1 MRAVQLTAYGN
12 PADGLEYADIPEPDA
27 PGPSQVLIG
36 VEFSPINANDLLVAQ
51 GIYPLRPTLPTV
63 IGSGSRGPRLSS
75 VPRVVMA

>member
-12 PADGLEYADIPEPDA
+12 PVDGLEYADIPEPDA

-36 VEFSPINANDLLVAQ
+36 VEFSPINFSDLLVAQ

-63 IGSGSRGPRLSS
+63 IGNEGVG
-75 VPRVVMA
+75 RVLAV